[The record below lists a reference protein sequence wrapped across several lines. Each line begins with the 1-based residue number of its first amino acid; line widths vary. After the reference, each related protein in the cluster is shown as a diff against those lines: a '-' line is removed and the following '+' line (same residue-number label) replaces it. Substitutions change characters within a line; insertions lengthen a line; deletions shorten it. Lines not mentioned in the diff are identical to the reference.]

1 MKLKRILTSLVAA
14 AAVISTFSLTGFA
27 VNDGEAAYCFDNES
41 KLSDWETYGSTSET
55 NFKITQV
62 TTQSKNGNG
71 CILISENVSDEVS
84 EQFGG
89 AYITADSVG
98 LKNFGGCTISMSVLA
113 YEGAEGACDN
123 LSVFSDGMLWI
134 NTVASGLSSSQWTDI
149 TLVVPENADNSK
161 VGFTIPTFN
170 TFMGNIVYIDDFTIT
185 TADGVVVSNV
195 GDYEQKIVTEESTVS
210 TGVNIALTI
219 VLVVLILAIVGG
231 IGLIVS
237 SSMKRFS

>member
-134 NTVASGLSSSQWTDI
+134 NTMASGLSSSQWTDI

-237 SSMKRFS
+237 SAMKRFS